1 MNGYILSI
9 SIFSILST
17 FIYISAP
24 EKTQKYISYL
34 ASLIMIVII
43 ISPVIKCDFSKALE
57 DLPETEESFT
67 TNDTNYKAAEYIS
80 KAIYQTMMEE
90 YNIHVSKVIV
100 TTSETS
106 AFDVQEINVY
116 INTTM
121 IDSSVISEKLS
132 ELYNCKIR
140 INQGG

>member
-1 MNGYILSI
+1 
-9 SIFSILST
+9 
-17 FIYISAP
+17 
-24 EKTQKYISYL
+24 
-34 ASLIMIVII
+34 MIIII

-57 DLPETEESFT
+57 DLPETKESFT